1 MNNSA
6 ATLYCSNLN
15 CQAPNPQSHNFC
27 QKCRTPL
34 LKRYLW
40 AVGEGTEAYNAGD
53 LIAERYLLKSDRII
67 LDTKPAFSPEIQVEI
82 PNSLMPYL
90 KLSPYQLHVPQLYGL
105 LTPTEGQRKIET
117 WLLEQV
123 PIYSCGN
130 GEGTLMPELTSVW
143 KNASAMRQLTWL
155 WQMANLWEP
164 LQINHV
170 GSSLLT
176 PALLRVEGSILRL
189 LILQADQSSPV
200 TLQNLGQLWSK
211 WVASSHPT
219 IGKFLEQ
226 VCQQL
231 NQGAVQ
237 TAEQLVTLLDEAMTT
252 VGRSQSCTYQIVTRS
267 ETGPTRR
274 QNEDACYPPS
284 PSSTAPSS
292 PLAIVCDGIGGHEGG
307 EVASYLAIATI
318 QERVQRLLANSGNP
332 LNPTDL
338 TLELETFA
346 CAANDVI
353 SQRNDTEQ
361 RLDRQRMGT
370 TLVMA
375 LGQAHEMYIT
385 HVGDSRAYWI
395 TRTGCRQ
402 ITVDDDIA
410 SREVRLGYAL
420 YRDAVEQSGAGSLVQ
435 ALGMSS
441 SATLHPSVQ
450 RFVLDEDG
458 VFLLCSDGLS
468 DNDRVEQYWETEI
481 LPILEGQ
488 TDLTTVGTRLMEIGN
503 TKNGHDNITLAL
515 VYCQM
520 ASPQTGQQVTGL
532 QMGAIP
538 PIAPVPAPT
547 APVRSQ
553 SPSASRIKTKI
564 ISQERPARSPLPL
577 LLTLLLLTGVSGA
590 IAYWFLPEVQNW
602 IDPLIGLT
610 PRSRPS
616 PELPAASSS
625 SSAEPEPVVTPS
637 ISVPSLEA
645 GLLLQITRSTTKNA
659 QGNNVPVLLRRG
671 ILAPQNQSVVGLV
684 AEGSILQVSS
694 IQRNQDLDSW
704 LQVKVCST
712 LGTSN
717 PQFPPG
723 TVDSSTPTPK
733 ASPEV
738 TYRAVKQGEIGWIRE
753 SDILPVTNT
762 NFTPTS
768 ANLGECAIGAAS
780 PTPTVTPSPSK

>member
-40 AVGEGTEAYNAGD
+40 AVGEGIEAYKAGD

-67 LDTKPAFSPEIQVEI
+67 LDTKPALSPEMLPEI
-82 PNSLMPYL
+82 SNSLMPYL

-105 LTPTEGQRKIET
+105 LTPTEGQRNAET

-189 LILQADQSSPV
+189 LILQADRSSPV

-211 WVASSHPT
+211 WVAASHPT

-237 TAEQLVTLLDEAMTT
+237 TAEQLVRLLDEAMETI
-252 VGRSQSCTYQIVTRS
+252 GRSSQSCTYQIVTRS
-267 ETGPTRR
+267 DTGPTRR

-284 PSSTAPSS
+284 PSSTNPSL

-307 EVASYLAIATI
+307 EVASHLAIATI
-318 QERVQRLLANSGNP
+318 QERVQNLLANPANP
-332 LNPTDL
+332 LNPTAL
-338 TLELETFA
+338 TLELENFA

-375 LGQAHEMYIT
+375 LAHAHEMYIT

-402 ITVDDDIA
+402 ITLDDDIA

-488 TDLTTVGTRLMEIGN
+488 IDLSTAGTRLIEIGN
-503 TKNGHDNITLAL
+503 TKNGHDNVTVAL
-515 VYCQM
+515 VYCQV
-520 ASPQTGQQVTGL
+520 ASAQTGQQVTAL

-538 PIAPVPAPT
+538 PAAPTPAP
-547 APVRSQ
+547 AASVRSQ
-553 SPSASRIKTKI
+553 SASASRIKTKI
-564 ISQERPARSPLPL
+564 ISPQSTTRSPLPL
-577 LLTLLLLTGVSGA
+577 LLVLLLLAGVSGA
-590 IAYWFLPEVQNW
+590 IAYWFIPEVQ
-602 IDPLIGLT
+602 DRVKPLIGLT
-610 PRSRPS
+610 PPSSPS
-616 PELPAASSS
+616 PEPSAASSS
-625 SSAEPEPVVTPS
+625 PSAEPVVTPS
-637 ISVPSLEA
+637 TSVPSLEA
-645 GLLLQITRSTTKNA
+645 GLLLQTTRSTTKNV
-659 QGNNVPVLLRRG
+659 QGKEVPVLLRRG
-671 ILAPQNQSVVGLV
+671 AQAPQNQSVVGLV
-684 AEGSILQVSS
+684 LDGSILQVSS
-694 IQRNQDLDSW
+694 IQRNQDPNSW

-712 LGTSN
+712 LPTSN
-717 PQFPPG
+717 PQLPPEQ
-723 TVDSSTPTPK
+723 VNSSTPNPR
-733 ASPEV
+733 AVPEV
-738 TYRAVKQGEIGWIRE
+738 TYRPIKPGEIGWIRE
-753 SDILPVTNT
+753 SDVLPVINP
-762 NFTPTS
+762 NFAPTS
-768 ANLGECAIGAAS
+768 ANLGECAIRAAS
-780 PTPTVTPSPSK
+780 PTPTVTSSPSK

>member
-40 AVGEGTEAYNAGD
+40 AVGEGIEAYKAGD

-67 LDTKPAFSPEIQVEI
+67 LDTKPALSPEILPEI
-82 PNSLMPYL
+82 SNSLMPYL

-105 LTPTEGQRKIET
+105 LTPTEGQRNAD

-130 GEGTLMPELTSVW
+130 EEGTLMPELTSVW

-237 TAEQLVTLLDEAMTT
+237 TAEQLVTLLDEAMATI
-252 VGRSQSCTYQIVTRS
+252 GRSQSCTYQIVTRS
-267 ETGPTRR
+267 DTGPTRR

-284 PSSTAPSS
+284 PSNTAPSP

-307 EVASYLAIATI
+307 EVASHLAIATI
-318 QERVQRLLANSGNP
+318 QERVHRLLANPGNP
-332 LNPTDL
+332 LSPTEL
-338 TLELETFA
+338 TLELENFA

-375 LGQAHEMYIT
+375 LAQAHEMYVT

-481 LPILEGQ
+481 LPILEDQ
-488 TDLTTVGTRLMEIGN
+488 IDLATAGTRLLEIGN
-503 TKNGHDNITLAL
+503 TKNGHDNVTLAL
-515 VYCQM
+515 VYCQV
-520 ASPQTGQQVTGL
+520 ASPQTGQQVTAL

-538 PIAPVPAPT
+538 PVAPTPAPA

-564 ISQERPARSPLPL
+564 ISQEPTARSPLPL
-577 LLTLLLLTGVSGA
+577 LLALLLLTGVSGA
-590 IAYWFLPEVQNW
+590 IAYWFVPEVQSWVN
-602 IDPLIGLT
+602 PRIGLA
-610 PRSRPS
+610 PRSSPS
-616 PELPAASSS
+616 PEPPAASSS
-625 SSAEPEPVVTPS
+625 PSAEPVVTPS
-637 ISVPSLEA
+637 TSVPSLEA
-645 GLLLQITRSTTKNA
+645 GLLLQITRSITQNV
-659 QGNNVPVLLRRG
+659 QGKEVPVLLRRG
-671 ILAPQNQSVVGLV
+671 ALAPQNQSVVGLV
-684 AEGSILQVSS
+684 SDGSILQVSS
-694 IQRNQDLDSW
+694 IQRNQDPDSW

-717 PQFPPG
+717 PQLPPDN
-723 TVDSSTPTPK
+723 VDSGTPK
-733 ASPEV
+733 PKAAPEV
-738 TYRAVKQGEIGWIRE
+738 TYRPVKQGEIGWIRE

-762 NFTPTS
+762 NFIPTS
-768 ANLGECAIGAAS
+768 ANLGECAIGTAS
-780 PTPTVTPSPSK
+780 PTPTVTSSPSK

>member
-34 LKRYLW
+34 PKRYLW
-40 AVGEGTEAYNAGD
+40 AVGEGIEAYQAGD

-67 LDTKPAFSPEIQVEI
+67 LDTKPALSPETLPEI

-90 KLSPYQLHVPQLYGL
+90 KLSPYQLHIPQLYGH
-105 LTPTEGQRKIET
+105 LTPTEKQPNAET

-123 PIYSCGN
+123 PIYICGN

-189 LILQADQSSPV
+189 LILQADQNSPV

-219 IGKFLEQ
+219 IGQFLEQ

-231 NQGAVQ
+231 NEGAVQ
-237 TAEQLVTLLDEAMTT
+237 TAQVVTLLDEAMATI
-252 VGRSQSCTYQIVTRS
+252 GRSQSYTYQIVTRS
-267 ETGPTRR
+267 DKGPTRQ

-284 PSSTAPSS
+284 PSSTDRSS
-292 PLAIVCDGIGGHEGG
+292 PPLAIVCDGIGGHEGG
-307 EVASYLAIATI
+307 EVASNLAIATI
-318 QERVQRLLANSGNP
+318 QERVQSLLANPGNP
-332 LNPTDL
+332 LNPTTL
-338 TLELETFA
+338 TLELENFA

-375 LGQAHEMYIT
+375 LAHAHEMYIT

-395 TRTGCRQ
+395 TRTSCRQ
-402 ITVDDDIA
+402 ITLDDDIA

-441 SATLHPSVQ
+441 SATLHPCVQ

-488 TDLTTVGTRLMEIGN
+488 IDLATAGTRLMEIGN
-503 TKNGHDNITLAL
+503 TKNGHDNVTVAL
-515 VYCQM
+515 VYCQV
-520 ASPQTGQQVTGL
+520 ASAQTGQQVTAL

-538 PIAPVPAPT
+538 PLAPTPAPA

-553 SPSASRIKTKI
+553 SASASRIKTKI
-564 ISQERPARSPLPL
+564 ISPQSTTRSPLPL
-577 LLTLLLLTGVSGA
+577 LLALLLLTGVSGA
-590 IAYWFLPEVQNW
+590 IAYWFIPEIQNW
-602 IDPLIGLT
+602 VNPLIGLA
-610 PRSRPS
+610 PRSSPS
-616 PELPAASSS
+616 PAPPAVSSS
-625 SSAEPEPVVTPS
+625 PSAEPVVTPS
-637 ISVPSLEA
+637 TSVPLEA
-645 GLLLQITRSTTKNA
+645 GLVFQTTRSTTKNS
-659 QGNNVPVLLRRG
+659 QGKEAPVLLRPG
-671 ILAPQNQSVVGLV
+671 AKAPQNQSVVGLV
-684 AEGSILQVSS
+684 SDGSILQISS
-694 IQRNQDLDSW
+694 IQRNQDSESW

-717 PQFPPG
+717 PQLPPEKVNSG
-723 TVDSSTPTPK
+723 TPK
-733 ASPEV
+733 PKTAPEV
-738 TYRAVKQGEIGWIRE
+738 THRPVKQGEIGWIRE
-753 SDILPVTNT
+753 SDILPVTNP

-768 ANLGECAIGAAS
+768 ANLGECAIGTNAT
-780 PTPTVTPSPSK
+780 TPIVTSSPSK

>member
-40 AVGEGTEAYNAGD
+40 AVGEGIEAYKAGD
-53 LIAERYLLKSDRII
+53 LIAERYLLNSDRII
-67 LDTKPAFSPEIQVEI
+67 LDTKPALSPEMLPEI
-82 PNSLMPYL
+82 PNHLMPYL

-105 LTPTEGQRKIET
+105 LTPTQGQRNT
-117 WLLEQV
+117 DWLLEQV

-189 LILQADQSSPV
+189 LILQADQNSPV

-231 NQGAVQ
+231 SQGAVQ
-237 TAEQLVTLLDEAMTT
+237 TAEQLVTLLDEGMATI
-252 VGRSQSCTYQIVTRS
+252 GRSQSCTYQIVTRS
-267 ETGPTRR
+267 DTGPTRR
-274 QNEDACYPPS
+274 QNEDACYPPPGS
-284 PSSTAPSS
+284 NGNSSL

-307 EVASYLAIATI
+307 EVASHLAIATI
-318 QERVQRLLANSGNP
+318 QERVQNLLANPGNA
-332 LNPTDL
+332 LNPTAL
-338 TLELETFA
+338 SLELENFA

-375 LGQAHEMYIT
+375 LAHAHEMYIT

-402 ITVDDDIA
+402 ITLDDDIA

-488 TDLTTVGTRLMEIGN
+488 IDLATAGTRLIEIGN
-503 TKNGHDNITLAL
+503 TKNGHDNVTVAL

-520 ASPQTGQQVTGL
+520 ASAQTGQQVTAL

-538 PIAPVPAPT
+538 PVAPT
-547 APVRSQ
+547 PALAAPSRSQ

-564 ISQERPARSPLPL
+564 ISQQSTARSPLPL
-577 LLTLLLLTGVSGA
+577 LLALLLLTGVSAA
-590 IAYWFLPEVQNW
+590 IAYWFVPEVQNW
-602 IDPLIGLT
+602 VNPLIGLA
-610 PRSRPS
+610 PPSSPS
-616 PELPAASSS
+616 PEAPAASSS
-625 SSAEPEPVVTPS
+625 PSAEPVVTPS
-637 ISVPSLEA
+637 TSVPSLEA
-645 GLLLQITRSTTKNA
+645 GLLLQTTRSTTKNL
-659 QGNNVPVLLRRG
+659 QGKEVPVLLRRG
-671 ILAPQNQSVVGLV
+671 ALAPQNQSVVGLV
-684 AEGSILQVSS
+684 SDGSILQVSS
-694 IQRNQDLDSW
+694 IQRNQDPDSW

-712 LGTSN
+712 LATSN
-717 PQFPPG
+717 PQLPPEKVNSG
-723 TVDSSTPTPK
+723 TPK
-733 ASPEV
+733 PKATPEV
-738 TYRAVKQGEIGWIRE
+738 TYRPVKQGEIGWIRE

-768 ANLGECAIGAAS
+768 ANLGECAIGTAS
-780 PTPTVTPSPSK
+780 PTPTVTSSPSK